1 MTINMEIIYLDTC
14 LPDYFQGFSGQVL
27 AVPCSTRCPR
37 THEIKTGLLR
47 ELSHDGIDLL
57 DVNPAWGLAE
67 DEAFDRAVC
76 AVHELFKTTRMFSR
90 WSSADSLIESY
101 VYFGVV
107 ITETPDATDVAMAE
121 LNAEVAALEPK
132 PL

>member
-1 MTINMEIIYLDTC
+1 MTVNLKIIYLSTS
-14 LPDYFQGFSGQVL
+14 LPDYFQGFGGQVL
-27 AVPCSTRCPR
+27 AVPSPSRCPR
-37 THEIKTGLLR
+37 THEIKAGLLR
-47 ELSHDGIDLL
+47 ELSNDSIDLL

-76 AVHELFKTTRMFSR
+76 AVHELFKTIPMFSR
-90 WSSADSLIESY
+90 WSSADDLSESY

-121 LNAEVAALEPK
+121 LNAEVAALEVK
-132 PL
+132 P